1 MNLER
6 NGTLKK
12 QKKHLFLQK
21 NQLTMNNFRKKM
33 VYLQCCSKQAADML
47 RKQPC
52 LVRTENLDNSLYTRT
67 KTEVVHPIVYFCIH
81 SASAGWVS
89 TYTHWCELI
98 FILCVQVVQNLQN
111 RMKLV
116 RTFFVPKNEI
126 TNKQMIITYGRIRE
140 FILGIITNKNYK
152 NMKKIYLIMILF
164 FATASGVFAQTA
176 NIVTLTLK
184 AKSGEAEAQN
194 ALGEAYYDGKG
205 VTENLTE
212 AVKWFTKA
220 AEQENAKAQYN
231 LGICY
236 YYGYGVQ
243 YKDYGEAVK
252 WYTKAAEQGYAEAQ
266 NSLGYYYEIN
276 ELNPKKAVE
285 WYTKAA
291 EQGLPMA
298 QCNLGICYKYGNGV
312 EKNFEEA
319 VKWYTKAA
327 NQEYAQAQYNLA
339 LSYDKGEGVAKN
351 DSEAMKWYLKAVKN
365 NYPQAAYYYGAMLLE
380 GNKQKGITKNIP
392 EGVKYLRKAA
402 DLKNHDAIQVLV
414 GAYLLKMEGKNDLGI
429 SKNLSYADFVKY
441 LKIGAEQGNQDMKTI
456 LANLPNYKSMIAQ
469 EKNLVAKYGQRAYDN
484 IKKGKVYIGMPEGI
498 LTAYKT
504 FETDGSRYQM
514 YKYNGPYRDL
524 VGTYKQYIPSY
535 GLRLANLLG
544 KVFPRI
550 VKVRN
555 GKVTNVIY

>member
-1 MNLER
+1 
-6 NGTLKK
+6 
-12 QKKHLFLQK
+12 
-21 NQLTMNNFRKKM
+21 
-33 VYLQCCSKQAADML
+33 
-47 RKQPC
+47 
-52 LVRTENLDNSLYTRT
+52 
-67 KTEVVHPIVYFCIH
+67 
-81 SASAGWVS
+81 
-89 TYTHWCELI
+89 
-98 FILCVQVVQNLQN
+98 
-111 RMKLV
+111 
-116 RTFFVPKNEI
+116 
-126 TNKQMIITYGRIRE
+126 MIKTYGRIRE

-164 FATASGVFAQTA
+164 FAIASGVFAQTT

-194 ALGEAYYDGKG
+194 DLGEAYYDGKG
-205 VTENLTE
+205 VTENLPE

-236 YYGYGVQ
+236 YYGNGVYQ
-243 YKDYGEAVK
+243 NYGEAEK

-266 NSLGYYYEIN
+266 NSLGYYYEIDD
-276 ELNPKKAVE
+276 LNPKKAVE

-291 EQGLPMA
+291 EQGLPIA
-298 QCNLGICYKYGNGV
+298 QCNLGVCYENGDGV
-312 EKNFEEA
+312 EKNLEEA
-319 VKWYTKAA
+319 IKWYTKAA
-327 NQEYAQAQYNLA
+327 DQGYAKAQYYLA

-365 NYPQAAYYYGAMLLE
+365 NSPEAAYYYGGMLLE

-402 DLKNHDAIQVLV
+402 DLKNLDAINSLV
-414 GAYLLKMEGKNDLGI
+414 GAYYLKMTGENDFGI
-429 SKNLSYADFVKY
+429 SKYLSYADFVKY
-441 LKIGAEQGNQDMKTI
+441 IKIGAEEGDQNMKTF
-456 LANLPNYKSMIAQ
+456 LTNLPNLKSMIAQ
-469 EKNLVAKYGQRAYDN
+469 EKSLVAKYGQRAYDN

-498 LTAYKT
+498 LTEFRT

>member
-1 MNLER
+1 
-6 NGTLKK
+6 
-12 QKKHLFLQK
+12 
-21 NQLTMNNFRKKM
+21 
-33 VYLQCCSKQAADML
+33 
-47 RKQPC
+47 
-52 LVRTENLDNSLYTRT
+52 
-67 KTEVVHPIVYFCIH
+67 
-81 SASAGWVS
+81 
-89 TYTHWCELI
+89 
-98 FILCVQVVQNLQN
+98 
-111 RMKLV
+111 
-116 RTFFVPKNEI
+116 
-126 TNKQMIITYGRIRE
+126 
-140 FILGIITNKNYK
+140 
-152 NMKKIYLIMILF
+152 MKKIYLIMMLF
-164 FATASGVFAQTA
+164 FAIASGVFAQTN

-184 AKSGEAEAQN
+184 AKTGDAEAQN

-212 AVKWFTKA
+212 AVKWYTKA
-220 AEQENAKAQYN
+220 AEQGNVKAQYK
-231 LGICY
+231 LGVCY
-236 YYGYGVQ
+236 YYGYGVER
-243 YKDYGEAVK
+243 YYGEAEK
-252 WYTKAAEQGYAEAQ
+252 WLTKAAEQGYAEAQ
-266 NSLGYYYEIN
+266 NHLGYYYEYEYKN
-276 ELNPKKAVE
+276 DTKAVK

-291 EQGLPMA
+291 EQGLPIA
-298 QCNLGICYKYGNGV
+298 QCNLGNCYSYGIGV
-312 EKNFEEA
+312 EKNSEEA
-319 VKWYTKAA
+319 IKWYTKAA
-327 NQEYAQAQYNLA
+327 DQGYANAQYYLGKA
-339 LSYDKGEGVAKN
+339 YDEGKGVAKN
-351 DSEAMKWYLKAVKN
+351 DPEAMKWYLKAIKN
-365 NYPQAAYYYGAMLLE
+365 NSPEAAYYYGGMLLE

-402 DLKNHDAIQVLV
+402 DLKNLDAIQVLV

-469 EKNLVAKYGQRAYDN
+469 EKSLVAKYGQRAYDN

-498 LTAYKT
+498 LTEFKT

>member
-1 MNLER
+1 
-6 NGTLKK
+6 
-12 QKKHLFLQK
+12 
-21 NQLTMNNFRKKM
+21 
-33 VYLQCCSKQAADML
+33 
-47 RKQPC
+47 
-52 LVRTENLDNSLYTRT
+52 
-67 KTEVVHPIVYFCIH
+67 
-81 SASAGWVS
+81 
-89 TYTHWCELI
+89 
-98 FILCVQVVQNLQN
+98 
-111 RMKLV
+111 
-116 RTFFVPKNEI
+116 
-126 TNKQMIITYGRIRE
+126 MIKTYGRIRE

-164 FATASGVFAQTA
+164 FAIASGVFAQTA

-184 AKSGEAEAQN
+184 AKSGKAEAQN
-194 ALGEAYYDGKG
+194 DLGKAYYEGKG
-205 VTENLTE
+205 VEKNFTE
-212 AVKWFTKA
+212 AVKWYKKA
-220 AEQENAKAQYN
+220 AYQGNAKAQEG
-231 LGICY
+231 LAICY
-236 YYGYGVQ
+236 DNGNGVEEDL
-243 YKDYGEAVK
+243 KEAVK
-252 WYTKAAEQGYAEAQ
+252 WYTRAAEQGNADAQ
-266 NSLGYYYEIN
+266 NDLGYGYEFGEGVEENIK
-276 ELNPKKAVE
+276 EAVK

-298 QCNLGICYKYGNGV
+298 QCNLGVCYKNGNGV
-312 EKNFEEA
+312 EKDLEEA

-327 NQEYAQAQYNLA
+327 NQGYARAQYYLA

-351 DSEAMKWYLKAVKN
+351 DSEAMKWYTQAVKN
-365 NYPQAAYYYGAMLLE
+365 NYPQAVYYYGEMLLD

-402 DLKNHDAIQVLV
+402 DLKNLDAINSLV
-414 GAYLLKMEGKNDLGI
+414 GAYYSKMTGENDFGI
-429 SKNLSYADFVKY
+429 SKYLSYADFVKY
-441 LKIGAEQGNQDMKTI
+441 IKIGAEEGDQNMKTF
-456 LANLPNYKSMIAQ
+456 LTNLPNLKSMIAQ
-469 EKNLVAKYGQRAYDN
+469 EKSLVAKYGQRAYDN

-535 GLRLANLLG
+535 ALRLVNLLG

>member
-1 MNLER
+1 
-6 NGTLKK
+6 
-12 QKKHLFLQK
+12 
-21 NQLTMNNFRKKM
+21 
-33 VYLQCCSKQAADML
+33 
-47 RKQPC
+47 
-52 LVRTENLDNSLYTRT
+52 
-67 KTEVVHPIVYFCIH
+67 
-81 SASAGWVS
+81 
-89 TYTHWCELI
+89 
-98 FILCVQVVQNLQN
+98 
-111 RMKLV
+111 
-116 RTFFVPKNEI
+116 
-126 TNKQMIITYGRIRE
+126 
-140 FILGIITNKNYK
+140 
-152 NMKKIYLIMILF
+152 MKKIYLIMILF
-164 FATASGVFAQTA
+164 FATASGVFAQTT

-220 AEQENAKAQYN
+220 AEQENAKAEYN
-231 LGICY
+231 LGNCY
-236 YYGYGVQ
+236 YYGYGVYQ
-243 YKDYGEAVK
+243 NYGEAVK

-276 ELNPKKAVE
+276 ELNPKKAVK

-291 EQGLPMA
+291 EQGLPVA
-298 QCNLGICYKYGNGV
+298 QCNLGVCYKYGNGV
-312 EKNFEEA
+312 EKNLEETI
-319 VKWYTKAA
+319 KWYTKAA
-327 NQEYAQAQYNLA
+327 NQGYAKAQYYLA

-365 NYPQAAYYYGAMLLE
+365 NSPEAAYYYGGMLLE

-402 DLKNHDAIQVLV
+402 DLKNLDAINSLV
-414 GAYLLKMEGKNDLGI
+414 GAYYSKMTGENDFGI
-429 SKNLSYADFVKY
+429 SKYLSYADFVKY
-441 LKIGAEQGNQDMKTI
+441 IKIGAEEGDQNMKTF
-456 LANLPNYKSMIAQ
+456 LTNLPNLKSMIAQ
-469 EKNLVAKYGQRAYDN
+469 EKSLVAKYGQRAYDN

-498 LTAYKT
+498 LTEFRT

-514 YKYNGPYRDL
+514 YKYNGLYRDL

-535 GLRLANLLG
+535 ALRLVNLLG
-544 KVFPRI
+544 QVFPRI

>member
-1 MNLER
+1 
-6 NGTLKK
+6 
-12 QKKHLFLQK
+12 
-21 NQLTMNNFRKKM
+21 
-33 VYLQCCSKQAADML
+33 
-47 RKQPC
+47 
-52 LVRTENLDNSLYTRT
+52 
-67 KTEVVHPIVYFCIH
+67 
-81 SASAGWVS
+81 
-89 TYTHWCELI
+89 
-98 FILCVQVVQNLQN
+98 
-111 RMKLV
+111 
-116 RTFFVPKNEI
+116 
-126 TNKQMIITYGRIRE
+126 MIKTYGRIRE

-164 FATASGVFAQTA
+164 FAIASGVFAQTT

-194 ALGEAYYDGKG
+194 DLGEAYYDGKG
-205 VTENLTE
+205 VTENLPE

-236 YYGYGVQ
+236 YYGNGVYQ
-243 YKDYGEAVK
+243 NYGEAEK

-266 NSLGYYYEIN
+266 NSLGYYYEIDD
-276 ELNPKKAVE
+276 LNPKKAVE

-291 EQGLPMA
+291 EQGLPIA
-298 QCNLGICYKYGNGV
+298 QCNLGVCYENGDGV
-312 EKNFEEA
+312 EKNLEEA
-319 VKWYTKAA
+319 IKWYTKAA
-327 NQEYAQAQYNLA
+327 DQGYAKAQYYLGKA
-339 LSYDKGEGVAKN
+339 YDEGKGVAKN
-351 DSEAMKWYLKAVKN
+351 DSEAMNWYLKAIKN
-365 NYPQAAYYYGAMLLE
+365 NSPEAAYYYGEMLLD

-402 DLKNHDAIQVLV
+402 DLKNLDAINSLV
-414 GAYLLKMEGKNDLGI
+414 GAYYLKMTGENDFGI
-429 SKNLSYADFVKY
+429 SKYLSYADFVKY
-441 LKIGAEQGNQDMKTI
+441 LKIGAEEGDQNLKTI
-456 LANLPNYKSMIAQ
+456 LTNLPNLKSMIAQ
-469 EKNLVAKYGQRAYDN
+469 EKSLVAKYGQRAYDN

-498 LTAYKT
+498 LTEFRT

-535 GLRLANLLG
+535 ALRLVNLLG

>member
-1 MNLER
+1 
-6 NGTLKK
+6 
-12 QKKHLFLQK
+12 
-21 NQLTMNNFRKKM
+21 
-33 VYLQCCSKQAADML
+33 
-47 RKQPC
+47 
-52 LVRTENLDNSLYTRT
+52 
-67 KTEVVHPIVYFCIH
+67 
-81 SASAGWVS
+81 
-89 TYTHWCELI
+89 
-98 FILCVQVVQNLQN
+98 
-111 RMKLV
+111 
-116 RTFFVPKNEI
+116 
-126 TNKQMIITYGRIRE
+126 
-140 FILGIITNKNYK
+140 
-152 NMKKIYLIMILF
+152 MKKIYLIMILF
-164 FATASGVFAQTA
+164 FATASGVFAQTT
-176 NIVTLTLK
+176 NIVTLMLK

-243 YKDYGEAVK
+243 YRDRREAVK
-252 WYTKAAEQGYAEAQ
+252 WYTKAAEQEYAEAQ
-266 NSLGYYYEIN
+266 NSLGYCYE
-276 ELNPKKAVE
+276 
-285 WYTKAA
+285 
-291 EQGLPMA
+291 
-298 QCNLGICYKYGNGV
+298 YGDWV
-312 EKNFEEA
+312 EKNLEEA

-327 NQEYAQAQYNLA
+327 NQEYARAQYNLA

-365 NYPQAAYYYGAMLLE
+365 NYPQAAYYYGDMLLN

-402 DLKNHDAIQVLV
+402 DLKNLDAIQVLV

-469 EKNLVAKYGQRAYDN
+469 EKSLVAKYGQRAYDN

-498 LTAYKT
+498 LTEFKT

>member
-1 MNLER
+1 
-6 NGTLKK
+6 
-12 QKKHLFLQK
+12 
-21 NQLTMNNFRKKM
+21 
-33 VYLQCCSKQAADML
+33 
-47 RKQPC
+47 
-52 LVRTENLDNSLYTRT
+52 
-67 KTEVVHPIVYFCIH
+67 
-81 SASAGWVS
+81 
-89 TYTHWCELI
+89 
-98 FILCVQVVQNLQN
+98 
-111 RMKLV
+111 
-116 RTFFVPKNEI
+116 
-126 TNKQMIITYGRIRE
+126 
-140 FILGIITNKNYK
+140 
-152 NMKKIYLIMILF
+152 MKKIYLIMILF
-164 FATASGVFAQTA
+164 FAIASGVFAQTT
-176 NIVTLTLK
+176 NIVTLMLK

-220 AEQENAKAQYN
+220 AEQENAKAEYN
-231 LGICY
+231 LGVCY

-243 YKDYGEAVK
+243 YKDRGEAAK
-252 WYTKAAEQGYAEAQ
+252 
-266 NSLGYYYEIN
+266 
-276 ELNPKKAVE
+276 

-298 QCNLGICYKYGNGV
+298 QCNLGICYENGDGV
-312 EKNFEEA
+312 EKNLEET

-327 NQEYAQAQYNLA
+327 NQEYARAQYLLGKA
-339 LSYDKGEGVAKN
+339 YDNGKGVAKN

-365 NYPQAAYYYGAMLLE
+365 NYPQAVSYYGVMLLV
-380 GNKQKGITKNIP
+380 GDKQKGVTKNIP

-402 DLKNHDAIQVLV
+402 DLKNLDAIQVLV
-414 GAYLLKMEGKNDLGI
+414 GDYLSKMQGENDLGI
-429 SKNLSYADFVKY
+429 SKYLSYADFVKY

-469 EKNLVAKYGQRAYDN
+469 EKSLVAKYGQRAYDN

-498 LTAYKT
+498 LTEFRT

-524 VGTYKQYIPSY
+524 VGTYKQCIPSY

>member
-1 MNLER
+1 
-6 NGTLKK
+6 
-12 QKKHLFLQK
+12 
-21 NQLTMNNFRKKM
+21 
-33 VYLQCCSKQAADML
+33 
-47 RKQPC
+47 
-52 LVRTENLDNSLYTRT
+52 
-67 KTEVVHPIVYFCIH
+67 
-81 SASAGWVS
+81 
-89 TYTHWCELI
+89 
-98 FILCVQVVQNLQN
+98 
-111 RMKLV
+111 
-116 RTFFVPKNEI
+116 
-126 TNKQMIITYGRIRE
+126 
-140 FILGIITNKNYK
+140 
-152 NMKKIYLIMILF
+152 MKKIYLIMILF
-164 FATASGVFAQTA
+164 FAIASGVFAQTT
-176 NIVTLTLK
+176 NIVTLMLK

-220 AEQENAKAQYN
+220 AEQENAKAEYN
-231 LGICY
+231 LGDCY
-236 YYGYGVQ
+236 YYGNGVQ
-243 YKDYGEAVK
+243 YRDRGE
-252 WYTKAAEQGYAEAQ
+252 
-266 NSLGYYYEIN
+266 
-276 ELNPKKAVE
+276 AVE

-298 QCNLGICYKYGNGV
+298 QCNLGICYENGDGV
-312 EKNFEEA
+312 EKNLEEA

-327 NQEYAQAQYNLA
+327 NQEYARAQYLLGKA
-339 LSYDKGEGVAKN
+339 YDKGEGVAKN

-365 NYPQAAYYYGAMLLE
+365 NYPQAVSYYGVMLLV
-380 GNKQKGITKNIP
+380 GDKQKGVTKNIP

-402 DLKNHDAIQVLV
+402 DLKNLDAIQALV
-414 GAYLLKMEGKNDLGI
+414 GAYCLKMEGENDFGI
-429 SKNLSYADFVKY
+429 SKYLSYADFVKY

-456 LANLPNYKSMIAQ
+456 LANLPNFKSMIAQ
-469 EKNLVAKYGQRAYDN
+469 EKSLVAKYGQRAYDN

-498 LTAYKT
+498 LTAYKS
-504 FETDGSRYQM
+504 FETDGRRYQM

>member
-1 MNLER
+1 
-6 NGTLKK
+6 
-12 QKKHLFLQK
+12 
-21 NQLTMNNFRKKM
+21 
-33 VYLQCCSKQAADML
+33 
-47 RKQPC
+47 
-52 LVRTENLDNSLYTRT
+52 
-67 KTEVVHPIVYFCIH
+67 
-81 SASAGWVS
+81 
-89 TYTHWCELI
+89 
-98 FILCVQVVQNLQN
+98 
-111 RMKLV
+111 
-116 RTFFVPKNEI
+116 
-126 TNKQMIITYGRIRE
+126 
-140 FILGIITNKNYK
+140 
-152 NMKKIYLIMILF
+152 MKKIYLIMILF
-164 FATASGVFAQTA
+164 FAIASGVFAQTT

-205 VTENLTE
+205 VTENLPE
-212 AVKWFTKA
+212 AVKWFTRA

-236 YYGYGVQ
+236 YYGYGVEENL
-243 YKDYGEAVK
+243 KEAVK
-252 WYTKAAEQGYAEAQ
+252 WYTRAAEQGNADAQ
-266 NSLGYYYEIN
+266 NSLGYCYEFGEGVDYQN
-276 ELNPKKAVE
+276 DVKAAK

-291 EQGLPMA
+291 EQGLPIA
-298 QCNLGICYKYGNGV
+298 QCNLGGCYKNGNGV
-312 EKNFEEA
+312 EKDLEEA

-327 NQEYAQAQYNLA
+327 NQGYARAQYNLA

-351 DSEAMKWYLKAVKN
+351 DSEAMKWYLKAIKN
-365 NYPQAAYYYGAMLLE
+365 NSPEAAYYYGDMLLN

-402 DLKNHDAIQVLV
+402 DLKNLDAINSLV
-414 GAYLLKMEGKNDLGI
+414 GAYCLKMTGENDFGI
-429 SKNLSYADFVKY
+429 SKYLSYADFVKY

-456 LANLPNYKSMIAQ
+456 LTNLPNFKSMIAQ
-469 EKNLVAKYGQRAYDN
+469 EKSLVAKYGQRAYNN

-498 LTAYKT
+498 LTEFRT

-535 GLRLANLLG
+535 ALRLVNLLG
-544 KVFPRI
+544 QVFPRI

>member
-1 MNLER
+1 
-6 NGTLKK
+6 
-12 QKKHLFLQK
+12 
-21 NQLTMNNFRKKM
+21 
-33 VYLQCCSKQAADML
+33 
-47 RKQPC
+47 
-52 LVRTENLDNSLYTRT
+52 
-67 KTEVVHPIVYFCIH
+67 
-81 SASAGWVS
+81 
-89 TYTHWCELI
+89 
-98 FILCVQVVQNLQN
+98 
-111 RMKLV
+111 
-116 RTFFVPKNEI
+116 
-126 TNKQMIITYGRIRE
+126 
-140 FILGIITNKNYK
+140 
-152 NMKKIYLIMILF
+152 MKKIYLIMILF
-164 FATASGVFAQTA
+164 FATASGVFAQTT
-176 NIVTLTLK
+176 NIVTLMLK

-243 YKDYGEAVK
+243 YRDRREAVK
-252 WYTKAAEQGYAEAQ
+252 WYTRAAEQGNADAQ
-266 NSLGYYYEIN
+266 NDLGYCYEFGEGVDKN
-276 ELNPKKAVE
+276 LKEAVK

-298 QCNLGICYKYGNGV
+298 QCNLGVCYKYGNGV

-365 NYPQAAYYYGAMLLE
+365 NYPQAAYYYGAMLLA

-402 DLKNHDAIQVLV
+402 DLKNLDAINSLV
-414 GAYLLKMEGKNDLGI
+414 GAYYSKMTGENDFGI
-429 SKNLSYADFVKY
+429 SKYLSYADFVKY
-441 LKIGAEQGNQDMKTI
+441 IKIGAEEGDQNMKTF
-456 LANLPNYKSMIAQ
+456 LTNLPNLKSMIAQ
-469 EKNLVAKYGQRAYDN
+469 EKSLVAKYGQRAYDN

-498 LTAYKT
+498 LTEFRT

-535 GLRLANLLG
+535 ALRLVNLLG

>member
-1 MNLER
+1 
-6 NGTLKK
+6 
-12 QKKHLFLQK
+12 
-21 NQLTMNNFRKKM
+21 
-33 VYLQCCSKQAADML
+33 
-47 RKQPC
+47 
-52 LVRTENLDNSLYTRT
+52 
-67 KTEVVHPIVYFCIH
+67 
-81 SASAGWVS
+81 
-89 TYTHWCELI
+89 
-98 FILCVQVVQNLQN
+98 
-111 RMKLV
+111 
-116 RTFFVPKNEI
+116 
-126 TNKQMIITYGRIRE
+126 
-140 FILGIITNKNYK
+140 
-152 NMKKIYLIMILF
+152 MKKIYLIMILF
-164 FATASGVFAQTA
+164 FAIASGVFAQTT
-176 NIVTLTLK
+176 NIVTLMLK

-220 AEQENAKAQYN
+220 AEQENAKAEYN
-231 LGICY
+231 LGDCY
-236 YYGYGVQ
+236 YYGNGVQ
-243 YKDYGEAVK
+243 YRDREEAVK
-252 WYTKAAEQGYAEAQ
+252 
-266 NSLGYYYEIN
+266 
-276 ELNPKKAVE
+276 

-298 QCNLGICYKYGNGV
+298 QCNLGICYENGDGV
-312 EKNFEEA
+312 EKNLEET

-327 NQEYAQAQYNLA
+327 NQEYARAQYLLGKA
-339 LSYDKGEGVAKN
+339 YDNGKGVAKN

-365 NYPQAAYYYGAMLLE
+365 NYPQAVSYYGVMLLV
-380 GNKQKGITKNIP
+380 GDKQKGVTKNIP

-402 DLKNHDAIQVLV
+402 DLKNLDAIQVLV
-414 GAYLLKMEGKNDLGI
+414 GDYLSKMQGENDLGI
-429 SKNLSYADFVKY
+429 SKYLSYADFVKY

-456 LANLPNYKSMIAQ
+456 LANLPNFKSMIAQ
-469 EKNLVAKYGQRAYDN
+469 EKSLVAKYGQRAYDN

-498 LTAYKT
+498 LTEFRT

>member
-1 MNLER
+1 
-6 NGTLKK
+6 
-12 QKKHLFLQK
+12 
-21 NQLTMNNFRKKM
+21 
-33 VYLQCCSKQAADML
+33 
-47 RKQPC
+47 
-52 LVRTENLDNSLYTRT
+52 
-67 KTEVVHPIVYFCIH
+67 
-81 SASAGWVS
+81 
-89 TYTHWCELI
+89 
-98 FILCVQVVQNLQN
+98 
-111 RMKLV
+111 
-116 RTFFVPKNEI
+116 
-126 TNKQMIITYGRIRE
+126 
-140 FILGIITNKNYK
+140 
-152 NMKKIYLIMILF
+152 MKKIYLIMILF

-176 NIVTLTLK
+176 NIVTLMLK

-220 AEQENAKAQYN
+220 AEQENAKAEYN
-231 LGICY
+231 LGVCY

-243 YKDYGEAVK
+243 YKDRGEAAK
-252 WYTKAAEQGYAEAQ
+252 WYTKAAEQG
-266 NSLGYYYEIN
+266 LR
-276 ELNPKKAVE
+276 L
-285 WYTKAA
+285 
-291 EQGLPMA
+291 A
-298 QCNLGICYKYGNGV
+298 QCNLGVCYEYGNGV
-312 EKNFEEA
+312 EKNLEEA

-327 NQEYAQAQYNLA
+327 NQEYARAQYNLGKA
-339 LSYDKGEGVAKN
+339 YDEGKGVAKN

-365 NYPQAAYYYGAMLLE
+365 NSPEAAYYYGGMLLE

-402 DLKNHDAIQVLV
+402 DLKNLDAIQVLV

-469 EKNLVAKYGQRAYDN
+469 EKSLVAKYGQRAYDN

-498 LTAYKT
+498 LTEYKT

>member
-1 MNLER
+1 
-6 NGTLKK
+6 
-12 QKKHLFLQK
+12 
-21 NQLTMNNFRKKM
+21 
-33 VYLQCCSKQAADML
+33 
-47 RKQPC
+47 
-52 LVRTENLDNSLYTRT
+52 
-67 KTEVVHPIVYFCIH
+67 
-81 SASAGWVS
+81 
-89 TYTHWCELI
+89 
-98 FILCVQVVQNLQN
+98 
-111 RMKLV
+111 
-116 RTFFVPKNEI
+116 
-126 TNKQMIITYGRIRE
+126 
-140 FILGIITNKNYK
+140 
-152 NMKKIYLIMILF
+152 MKKIYLIMILF
-164 FATASGVFAQTA
+164 FAIASGVSAQTT

-212 AVKWFTKA
+212 AVKWFTRA
-220 AEQENAKAQYN
+220 AEQENVKAENN
-231 LGICY
+231 LGNCY
-236 YYGYGVQ
+236 YYGYGV
-243 YKDYGEAVK
+243 YENYGEAVK
-252 WYTKAAEQGYAEAQ
+252 WYTKAAEQGCAEAQ

-291 EQGLPMA
+291 EQGLPVA
-298 QCNLGICYKYGNGV
+298 QCNLGVCYKYGNGV
-312 EKNFEEA
+312 EKNLEETI
-319 VKWYTKAA
+319 KWYTKAA
-327 NQEYAQAQYNLA
+327 NQGYAKAQYYLA

-365 NYPQAAYYYGAMLLE
+365 NSPEAAYYYGGMLLE

-402 DLKNHDAIQVLV
+402 DLKNLDAINSLV
-414 GAYLLKMEGKNDLGI
+414 GAYYSKMTGENDFGI
-429 SKNLSYADFVKY
+429 SKYLSYADFVKY
-441 LKIGAEQGNQDMKTI
+441 IKIGAEEGDQNMKTF
-456 LANLPNYKSMIAQ
+456 LTNLPNLKSMIAQ
-469 EKNLVAKYGQRAYDN
+469 EKSLVAKYGQRAFDN

-498 LTAYKT
+498 LTEFRT

-535 GLRLANLLG
+535 ALRLVNLLG
-544 KVFPRI
+544 QVFPRI

>member
-1 MNLER
+1 
-6 NGTLKK
+6 
-12 QKKHLFLQK
+12 
-21 NQLTMNNFRKKM
+21 
-33 VYLQCCSKQAADML
+33 
-47 RKQPC
+47 
-52 LVRTENLDNSLYTRT
+52 
-67 KTEVVHPIVYFCIH
+67 
-81 SASAGWVS
+81 
-89 TYTHWCELI
+89 
-98 FILCVQVVQNLQN
+98 
-111 RMKLV
+111 
-116 RTFFVPKNEI
+116 
-126 TNKQMIITYGRIRE
+126 
-140 FILGIITNKNYK
+140 
-152 NMKKIYLIMILF
+152 MKKIYLIMILF
-164 FATASGVFAQTA
+164 FATASGVFAQTT
-176 NIVTLTLK
+176 NIVTLMLK

-220 AEQENAKAQYN
+220 AEQENAKAEYN
-231 LGICY
+231 LGDCY
-236 YYGYGVQ
+236 YYGNGVQ
-243 YKDYGEAVK
+243 YRDRGEAVK
-252 WYTKAAEQGYAEAQ
+252 WYTKAAEQGNADAQ
-266 NSLGYYYEIN
+266 NDLGYCYKFGEGVDRN
-276 ELNPKKAVE
+276 LKKAVE

-291 EQGLPMA
+291 EQGLPLA
-298 QCNLGICYKYGNGV
+298 QCNLEICYENGDGV
-312 EKNFEEA
+312 EKNLEEA

-327 NQEYAQAQYNLA
+327 NQEYARAQYNLA

-365 NYPQAAYYYGAMLLE
+365 NYPQAAYYYGAMLLA
-380 GNKQKGITKNIP
+380 GDKQKGITKNIP

-402 DLKNHDAIQVLV
+402 DLKNLDAINSLV
-414 GAYLLKMEGKNDLGI
+414 GAYYSKMTGENDFGI
-429 SKNLSYADFVKY
+429 SKYLSYADFVKY
-441 LKIGAEQGNQDMKTI
+441 IKIGAEEGDQNMKTF
-456 LANLPNYKSMIAQ
+456 LTNLPNLKSMIAQ
-469 EKNLVAKYGQRAYDN
+469 EKSLVAKYGQKAYDN

-535 GLRLANLLG
+535 ALRLVNLLG

>member
-1 MNLER
+1 
-6 NGTLKK
+6 
-12 QKKHLFLQK
+12 
-21 NQLTMNNFRKKM
+21 
-33 VYLQCCSKQAADML
+33 
-47 RKQPC
+47 
-52 LVRTENLDNSLYTRT
+52 
-67 KTEVVHPIVYFCIH
+67 
-81 SASAGWVS
+81 
-89 TYTHWCELI
+89 
-98 FILCVQVVQNLQN
+98 
-111 RMKLV
+111 
-116 RTFFVPKNEI
+116 
-126 TNKQMIITYGRIRE
+126 
-140 FILGIITNKNYK
+140 
-152 NMKKIYLIMILF
+152 MKKIYLIMILF
-164 FATASGVFAQTA
+164 FATASGVFAQTT
-176 NIVTLTLK
+176 NIVTLMLK

-220 AEQENAKAQYN
+220 AEQENAKAEYN
-231 LGICY
+231 LGNCY
-236 YYGYGVQ
+236 YYGYG
-243 YKDYGEAVK
+243 EAEK

-266 NSLGYYYEIN
+266 NDLGYYYEEN
-276 ELNPKKAVE
+276 YNHKKAVE

-298 QCNLGICYKYGNGV
+298 QCNLGFCYENGNGV
-312 EKNFEEA
+312 EKNLEEA

-327 NQEYAQAQYNLA
+327 NQEYARAQYNLA

-365 NYPQAAYYYGAMLLE
+365 NYPQAVSYYGAMLLA
-380 GNKQKGITKNIP
+380 GDKQKGVTKNIP

-402 DLKNHDAIQVLV
+402 DLKNLDAIQALV
-414 GAYLLKMEGKNDLGI
+414 GAYCLKMEGENDFGI
-429 SKNLSYADFVKY
+429 SKYLSYADFVKY

-456 LANLPNYKSMIAQ
+456 LANLPNYKSRIAQ
-469 EKNLVAKYGQRAYDN
+469 EKSLVAKYGQRAYDN

-498 LTAYKT
+498 LTEFKT

>member
-1 MNLER
+1 
-6 NGTLKK
+6 
-12 QKKHLFLQK
+12 
-21 NQLTMNNFRKKM
+21 
-33 VYLQCCSKQAADML
+33 
-47 RKQPC
+47 
-52 LVRTENLDNSLYTRT
+52 
-67 KTEVVHPIVYFCIH
+67 
-81 SASAGWVS
+81 
-89 TYTHWCELI
+89 
-98 FILCVQVVQNLQN
+98 
-111 RMKLV
+111 
-116 RTFFVPKNEI
+116 
-126 TNKQMIITYGRIRE
+126 
-140 FILGIITNKNYK
+140 
-152 NMKKIYLIMILF
+152 MKKIYLIMILF
-164 FATASGVFAQTA
+164 FAIASGVFAQTA

-205 VTENLTE
+205 VTENLPE
-212 AVKWFTKA
+212 AVKWFTRA
-220 AEQENAKAQYN
+220 AEQENAKAEYN
-231 LGICY
+231 LGNCY
-236 YYGYGVQ
+236 YYGYGVYQ
-243 YKDYGEAVK
+243 NYGEAEK
-252 WYTKAAEQGYAEAQ
+252 WYTKAAEQGCAEAQ

-276 ELNPKKAVE
+276 DLNPKKAVK

-291 EQGLPMA
+291 EQGLPRA
-298 QCNLGICYKYGNGV
+298 QCNLGVCYENGNGV
-312 EKNFEEA
+312 EKNLEEA
-319 VKWYTKAA
+319 VKLYTKAA
-327 NQEYAQAQYNLA
+327 NQGYARAQYYLA

-365 NYPQAAYYYGAMLLE
+365 NSPEAAYYYGGMLLE

-402 DLKNHDAIQVLV
+402 DLKNLDAINSLV
-414 GAYLLKMEGKNDLGI
+414 GAYYSKMTGENDFGI
-429 SKNLSYADFVKY
+429 SKYLSYADFVKY
-441 LKIGAEQGNQDMKTI
+441 IKIGAEEGDQNMKTF
-456 LANLPNYKSMIAQ
+456 LTNLPNLKSMIAQ
-469 EKNLVAKYGQRAYDN
+469 EKSLVAKYGQRAYDN

-498 LTAYKT
+498 LTEFRT

>member
-1 MNLER
+1 
-6 NGTLKK
+6 
-12 QKKHLFLQK
+12 
-21 NQLTMNNFRKKM
+21 
-33 VYLQCCSKQAADML
+33 
-47 RKQPC
+47 
-52 LVRTENLDNSLYTRT
+52 
-67 KTEVVHPIVYFCIH
+67 
-81 SASAGWVS
+81 
-89 TYTHWCELI
+89 
-98 FILCVQVVQNLQN
+98 
-111 RMKLV
+111 
-116 RTFFVPKNEI
+116 
-126 TNKQMIITYGRIRE
+126 
-140 FILGIITNKNYK
+140 
-152 NMKKIYLIMILF
+152 MKKIYLIMILF
-164 FATASGVFAQTA
+164 FATASGVFAQTT
-176 NIVTLTLK
+176 NIVTLMLK

-205 VTENLTE
+205 VTENLPE

-220 AEQENAKAQYN
+220 AEQENAKAEYN
-231 LGICY
+231 LGNCY
-236 YYGYGVQ
+236 YYGYGVYQ
-243 YKDYGEAVK
+243 YYGEAEK

-266 NSLGYYYEIN
+266 NSLGYYYEEN
-276 ELNPKKAVE
+276 HNPKKAVE

-291 EQGLPMA
+291 EQGLPIA
-298 QCNLGICYKYGNGV
+298 QCNLRVCYKYGNGV
-312 EKNFEEA
+312 EKNLEETI
-319 VKWYTKAA
+319 KWYTKAA
-327 NQEYAQAQYNLA
+327 NQGYAKAQYYLA

-402 DLKNHDAIQVLV
+402 DLKNLDAIQVLV

-469 EKNLVAKYGQRAYDN
+469 EKSLVAKYGQRAYDN

-535 GLRLANLLG
+535 ALRLVNLLG